1 MPAAS
6 KDPTDVISGA
16 ILNRLP
22 EILSPLLKRVNIEEL
37 AVNSGTIGN
46 ISIDKVNIGIA
57 KIDKVTLANTVAT
70 VKAGSVFLQNVRMNL
85 ELQFHLDWWYDLW
98 IASDSG
104 TSDLGSMWFSM
115 SIGNVAVPA
124 LQDIHM
130 NIPSVEIHNVT
141 GSIPPINSLKLGD
154 AGFTSLVAKKTTLP
168 VTGFSL
174 SGLGMGVFSLSS
186 AQVPQ
191 TFTDEASI
199 ASFTPSAEI
208 ALPGFTMT
216 ALNVPQTSIPNV
228 TSDQF
233 TLDARAG
240 DRSIGVDAG
249 IFGVT
254 IRVTPIAHMA
264 IGAMVMSNLSMSAS
278 VGSVVATDIR
288 VPVNVK
294 GIVLDNLTMTDIGV
308 KNITG

>member
-1 MPAAS
+1 MPTAS
-6 KDPTDVISGA
+6 MEPHDIISGA

-46 ISIDKVNIGIA
+46 ISIDKVNIGTA

-70 VKAGSVFLQNVRMNL
+70 VKAGNVFLQNVRMNL
-85 ELQFHLDWWYDLW
+85 ELQFHLDWSYDVW
-98 IASDSG
+98 FASDSG
-104 TSDLGSMWFSM
+104 TVDLGSMGFSM
-115 SIGNVAVPA
+115 TIGNVTVPA
-124 LQDIHM
+124 LQDIHL
-130 NIPSVEIHNVT
+130 NVPSVDIHNVT

-154 AGFTSLVAKKTTLP
+154 AGFTNLVAKKTTLP
-168 VTGFSL
+168 VAGFSL
-174 SGLGMGVFSLSS
+174 SGLGMGAFSLLT

-199 ASFTPSAEI
+199 ASFTPSGEI
-208 ALPGFTMT
+208 ALPGFTLT
-216 ALNVPQTSIPNV
+216 ALNVPQTTVPNA
-228 TSDQF
+228 TSGQF
-233 TLDARAG
+233 TFDARAS

-249 IFGVT
+249 IFSIT
-254 IRVTPIAHMA
+254 IRVTPIAHLA
-264 IGAMVMSNLSMSAS
+264 IGAMVLSNLSMAAS

-288 VPVNVK
+288 LPVTVK
-294 GIVLDNLTMTDIGV
+294 GIVLDNLTMTDVGI